1 MCMSCN
7 NTRNPLKKISIVLAM
22 VIGIGAITYFVF
34 SATNNPVFA
43 ASIPLIMSFAACP
56 LMCAAM
62 GGSMWLMN
70 RYKKRNNLAKET
82 KLNPIENDI
91 EKQPVEHNKSVLED
105 SPNTNEKGKE
115 VEGIHNITGR

>member
-7 NTRNPLKKISIVLAM
+7 STRKPLKKIIIILAM
-22 VIGIGAITYFVF
+22 VIGIGASTYFVF

-62 GGSMWLMN
+62 GGSMWLMK
-70 RYKKRNNLAKET
+70 RYKKRSNLPKGT
-82 KLNPIENDI
+82 NLNPIDNAI
-91 EKQPVEHNKSVLED
+91 EIQPVEHNKSV
-105 SPNTNEKGKE
+105 
-115 VEGIHNITGR
+115 

>member
-7 NTRNPLKKISIVLAM
+7 STRKPLKKIILILAM
-22 VIGIGAITYFVF
+22 VIGIGAITYFIF

-70 RYKKRNNLAKET
+70 RYKNKNNLAKET
-82 KLNPIENDI
+82 NLNQVKNAI
-91 EKQPVEHNKSVLED
+91 EKQPVEHNQSVLES
-105 SPNTNEKGKE
+105 SPNNNKKGKE
-115 VEGIHNITGR
+115 VEGIHNIKGR